1 MLQGD
6 ILETLSLIVAV
17 QFLKLAVEDF
27 SKLLQILRS
36 LRELDKPLMT
46 TFRILVHEDRSSRI
60 FKHLGACHLTSV
72 FQALLRIINDEFLTK
87 GIDE

>member
-46 TFRILVHEDRSSRI
+46 TFRILVHKDRSRRV
-60 FKHLGACHLTSV
+60 FKNLGASHLTCV
-72 FQALLRIINDEFLTK
+72 FQSLLRIINDEFLTK
-87 GIDE
+87 VIDL

>member
-27 SKLLQILRS
+27 GKLLQILRS

-46 TFRILVHEDRSSRI
+46 AFCILVHKDRSRRV
-60 FKHLGACHLTSV
+60 FKNLGASHLTCV
-72 FQALLRIINDEFLTK
+72 FQSLLRIINDEFLTK